1 MLNNNSSMSLDSQE
15 EYNINFMKQNNLKL
29 FKSFKDIGSAFSKPQ
44 KDLKFIL
51 QSCKNKT
58 IIVFDASR
66 LSRNINNFSEIYKIC
81 KKNNHNIAI
90 SSMNMIFHIK
100 ITSNYEILYKLIEKS
115 HQESI
120 DLGKRISRSIQFKK
134 QQELPFG
141 QTRDNL
147 GYIINNNHEIK
158 ILRLIYLLNTKKSS
172 LTEIKR
178 LLNTVGNTNKKEPF
192 EIVEYDRFSSN
203 TINSSYL
210 PYPMSNKNIRD
221 TLKYYEV
228 RKRNKLLNWTFSDIE
243 KFYNIYVNDF
253 LYKKDDI
260 EIDELCKDINENNL
274 KWFCIWYDPVIGLP
288 PNIKLP
294 EGMELPT
301 VPSMLYIPQ

>member
-1 MLNNNSSMSLDSQE
+1 MSAIIYSRISVLNNSSSMPMSLDSQE
-15 EYNINFMKQNNLKL
+15 DYNINFMKQYNLKL

-66 LSRNINNFSEIYKIC
+66 LTRNIKNFSDIYKIC

-90 SSMNMIFHIK
+90 SSMNMIFYIK

-115 HQESI
+115 QQESI

-141 QTRDNL
+141 QIREN
-147 GYIINNNHEIK
+147 GIIINNNHEIK

-192 EIVEYDRFSSN
+192 EIIEYDRFSSD

-228 RKRNKLLNWTFSDIE
+228 RKRNKLLNWTYSDID
-243 KFYNIYVNDF
+243 KFYNIYINNF
-253 LYKKDDI
+253 LNKIDETDV
-260 EIDELCKDINENNL
+260 EINELCKDINENNL
-274 KWFCIWYDPVIGLP
+274 
-288 PNIKLP
+288 N
-294 EGMELPT
+294 
-301 VPSMLYIPQ
+301 